1 MSLTAIVCFLSV
13 VCCSM
18 KMKRAQPVRAG
29 LLATEDSS
37 LVQTDVRIQK
47 PVERF
52 GFSGHLSQ
60 TAFLERFSEGVEQR
74 PDIPLL
80 EFRMTRLTP
89 FLKHLWVQAI

>member
-13 VCCSM
+13 VCCLV

-29 LLATEDSS
+29 LLAVEDSS
-37 LVQTDVRIQK
+37 LVETHVRIQK
-47 PVERF
+47 PMERF

-60 TAFLERFSEGVEQR
+60 TAFLERFGEAVEQR

-80 EFRMTRLTP
+80 EFRMARLTP
-89 FLKHLWVQAI
+89 FLKHFGDQAI

>member
-1 MSLTAIVCFLSV
+1 MSLTAIVCFPSV

-37 LVQTDVRIQK
+37 LVETHVRIQK

-52 GFSGHLSQ
+52 GFSGHFSQ
-60 TAFLERFSEGVEQR
+60 TAFLERFGEAVEQR
-74 PDIPLL
+74 PHIPLL
-80 EFRMTRLTP
+80 EFRMARFTP
-89 FLKHLWVQAI
+89 FLKHRWDQAI